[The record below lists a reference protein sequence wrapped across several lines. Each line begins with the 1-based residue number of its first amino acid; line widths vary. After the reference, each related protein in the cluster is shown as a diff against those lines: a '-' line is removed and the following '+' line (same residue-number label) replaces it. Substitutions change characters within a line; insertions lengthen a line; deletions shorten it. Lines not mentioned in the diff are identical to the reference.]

1 MKKKS
6 SAALCVLMCVMLVL
20 STFAACSVKRKNTD
34 EDATTLAP
42 EENWYAGVDQTY
54 APVNITSMELA
65 DLVNEA
71 LGAEAANFNGDLNTL
86 TGEQKARVTQLAE
99 QKGYTVTQDA
109 SGNTI
114 IQKEDLPT
122 EPAKQEEVN
131 NILSSASVSDLSNLS
146 PSDYSRVY
154 QAAKENGA
162 TAVSKEDG
170 SVEIVK
176 TATTTARVTAPV
188 SRRVTTTAGG
198 SGTTAGNHT
207 TLKPAETTTRHGQST
222 ALPTYRPVPTSPPL
236 PAGTTLSSAQYAQPA
251 WVTTTSM
258 GTNTVLNHIAMAK
271 DGGVVTAG
279 TAIGEA
285 DSGAADGTGV
295 IVKFD
300 AKGKQLWKD
309 SVVGNMSVTFND
321 VAVLT
326 DGSVI
331 AVGETIATNLVP
343 DSAYKCKD
351 TVEGLL
357 VKYSASGSRQ
367 WIKIIGGSGD
377 DEFYSVAATP
387 DGGFVAGGSSNSVD
401 LDMKGV
407 GTNGSIKAFC
417 YKFDA
422 NGNIAWKTAV
432 AGSRHC
438 AVDGLAANS
447 AGTVF
452 ASVTAYC
459 ADGDFASLANVRDNR
474 RYSVAM
480 SLTPAGQIA
489 WATAICDNGT
499 VHTPSVAVSPDG
511 GCVLA
516 GFYSCNKEG
525 NTMFLKGIYNGGN
538 IGTYDGLAVKFNSKG
553 GVAWVTT
560 LIGFE
565 SDYIY
570 DIAPVKDGYA
580 VAGYS
585 KSSNRDFGAT
595 NNGNYDG
602 YMYVIGEY
610 GDKQTRSSFG
620 GSESDTPRGVCT
632 DGENKIYVCGMTNS
646 GDGFFAS
653 APVKGAAN
661 KGVGLIASFD
671 ITR

>member
-1 MKKKS
+1 MKKKF
-6 SAALCVLMCVMLVL
+6 SAALCVLMCIMLVL
-20 STFAACSVKRKNTD
+20 STFAACSVKRKNTN

-42 EENWYAGVDQTY
+42 EENWQAGADQTY

-86 TGEQKARVTQLAE
+86 TGEQKERVKQLA
-99 QKGYTVTQDA
+99 QAKGYTVTQDA
-109 SGNTI
+109 SGNTV

-131 NILSSASVSDLSNLS
+131 NILSSASVSDLSNIS
-146 PSDYSRVY
+146 PSDYSRIY
-154 QAAKENGA
+154 QAAKDNGA

-176 TATTTARVTAPV
+176 TVTTTARATTPV
-188 SRRVTTTAGG
+188 SRRVTTTAGN
-198 SGTTAGNHT
+198 GTTAGNQT

-236 PAGTTLSSAQYAQPA
+236 PAGTTLSSAQFAQPA
-251 WVTTTSM
+251 WVTTSNM
-258 GTNTVLNHIAMAK
+258 GGSTVLNNIVMAK

-279 TAIGEA
+279 TTVGDA
-285 DSGAADGTGV
+285 DSGNADGSGV
-295 IVKFD
+295 VLKYD

-309 SVVGNMSVTFND
+309 TVKGNKSVMIND

-331 AVGETIATNLVP
+331 AVGETMATDLVQ
-343 DSAYKCKD
+343 DSLYKCKD
-351 TVEGLL
+351 TVEGIL
-357 VKYSASGSRQ
+357 VKYSASGNRQ
-367 WIKIIGGSGD
+367 WIKIIGGSGA

-387 DGGFVAGGSSNSVD
+387 DGGFVAGGSSSSVD
-401 LDMKGV
+401 LDMKNV
-407 GTNGSIKAFC
+407 GTSGSNKAFC
-417 YKFDA
+417 FKFDN

-432 AGSRHC
+432 AGNRHC
-438 AVDGLAANS
+438 SVDGLAVNS

-452 ASVTAYC
+452 SSVTAYC
-459 ADGDFASLANVRDNR
+459 VDGDFASLTGTRAGR

-489 WATAICDNGT
+489 WATAICDNGAI
-499 VHTPSVAVSPDG
+499 HTPSVAVSPDG

-525 NTMFLKGIYNGGN
+525 NTMFLKDIFNGGN
-538 IGTYDGLAVKFNSKG
+538 IGTYDGLAVKFNSQG
-553 GVAWVTT
+553 GVAWITT
-560 LIGFE
+560 LVGFE

-580 VAGYS
+580 VTGYS
-585 KSSNRDFGAT
+585 KSSNRDFGAN

-602 YMYVIGEY
+602 YMYIIGEY

-632 DGENKIYVCGMTNS
+632 DGANKVYVCGMTNS

-653 APVKGAAN
+653 APAKGTAST
-661 KGVGLIASFD
+661 GVGLVAAFD
-671 ITR
+671 VTR